1 MKWTVVVWMCWWGMS
16 LLAQDGARSTG
27 MAGVSAMETGVWAV
41 RNNPSGLSELE
52 FFTAALASGSG
63 FLVPGWHAHQ
73 LAAAAPLGIG
83 GGGVVLAQEGWG
95 DYRSGRLSLGYGLKL
110 SEGFR
115 LGWHADYLYRSVKQ
129 YFAESGLSFGIGVQ
143 AKVGEE
149 CWLAGYVQN
158 PARLRWRNEEPL
170 PALMRMALQWSPS
183 EAVSLET
190 ELEYALSEAPR
201 LRFGVEY
208 APGARV
214 HLRLGAGS
222 GPEILSF
229 GFGYRAAPNLECEVA
244 ALWHW
249 QLGWSP
255 ALGLV
260 YAFGKGE
267 EAISGK

>member
-1 MKWTVVVWMCWWGMS
+1 MKWTVVVWMCLWGMS
-16 LLAQDGARSTG
+16 LLAQDGARSAG

-41 RNNPSGLSELE
+41 RNNPSGLSELASA
-52 FFTAALASGSG
+52 TLALTSGNG
-63 FLVPGWHAHQ
+63 YLVPGWQAHQ

-143 AKVGEE
+143 VKVGEE
-149 CWLAGYVQN
+149 CWLAGYIQN
-158 PARLRWRNEEPL
+158 PARLRWRHGEPL
-170 PALMRMALQWSPS
+170 PALMRLALQWSLS
-183 EAVSLET
+183 EAVRLET
-190 ELEYALSEAPR
+190 ELEYVLSEAPR
-201 LRFGVEY
+201 LRVGVEY
-208 APGARV
+208 LPEKRV
-214 HLRLGAGS
+214 VFRIGGGAG
-222 GPEILSF
+222 PEMLSF
-229 GFGYRAAPNLECEVA
+229 GFGYRSAETAEWQLA

-255 ALGLV
+255 ALGVV
-260 YAFGKGE
+260 YALGKGQ
-267 EAISGK
+267 EAIPGK